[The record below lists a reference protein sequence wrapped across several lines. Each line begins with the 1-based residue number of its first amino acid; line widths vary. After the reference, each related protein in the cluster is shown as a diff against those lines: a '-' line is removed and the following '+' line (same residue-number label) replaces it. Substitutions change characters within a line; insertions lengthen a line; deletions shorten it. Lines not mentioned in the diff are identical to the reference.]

1 MMQDGKTERN
11 IWRRNKANYQK
22 KTQTERRNRERE
34 IGERSNE
41 ADDEMSEGNRR
52 RSCDTETTEVKTKY
66 KEIRNNKSD
75 ENTHTHTKKE
85 YPTRRKR
92 RQTQSVIKHLGEFM
106 KDEV

>member
-1 MMQDGKTERN
+1 MMRDGKTERN

-75 ENTHTHTKKE
+75 ENTHKKK
-85 YPTRRKR
+85 KR
-92 RQTQSVIKHLGEFM
+92 NIQHEEKEDKPRV
-106 KDEV
+106 